1 MVREKIELAPN
12 SLAPASRPLWS
23 AAVERLQE
31 AKAGLRHMQAATDQ
45 VSFECGWIRAIDSL
59 EEFWTSFFEEGKQK
73 FSTFQPWAGQLFVAE
88 RNKDELLKYLC
99 QARHQS
105 QHGNACLDWEEGQL
119 LIAPGFNGHI
129 KSLAIFQDR
138 TFEMDSA
145 SAPGSSDKA
154 ALTFAGGSARLPKIV
169 NKKYGNS
176 FDPPEGHMGKS
187 YPAMSPMF
195 AIELALKFYVA
206 AMNAALDKFG
216 KVNQQSTQAG

>member
-1 MVREKIELAPN
+1 M
-12 SLAPASRPLWS
+12 
-23 AAVERLQE
+23 
-31 AKAGLRHMQAATDQ
+31 T
-45 VSFECGWIRAIDSL
+45 
-59 EEFWTSFFEEGKQK
+59 
-73 FSTFQPWAGQLFVAE
+73 E
-88 RNKDELLKYLC
+88 RNKDKLLKYLC
-99 QARHQS
+99 QARRQS

-129 KSLAIFQDR
+129 KSLAIFQDG

-154 ALTFAGGSARLPKIV
+154 ALTFAGRSARLPKIV
-169 NKKYGNS
+169 NKKHGNS
-176 FDPPEGHMGKS
+176 FDPPEGYMGKS
-187 YPAMSPMF
+187 YPAMSPVF